1 MFLGKNLTK
10 FLSKA
15 KVAILSSSSVQGDIV
30 KSYFES
36 FCVPFVFSDVFS
48 FMKDAFRY
56 KFDVVLCDRNLP
68 DGLKAEFV
76 VDELRKRKELGNP
89 VVVVITSEDE
99 FEWKS
104 DNPPDFVLPKPF
116 DKELVL
122 NLVVQFIC
130 ERIKLN
136 TVRNKIL
143 IVDDSPL
150 SRKRLISLFSGM
162 FEGEFV
168 EAASGREALE
178 KMREL
183 EGELKLVTMDLHM
196 PDLNGLEVTRI
207 ARSEGIFAP
216 IFMITSEIDFQFV
229 EEAFKSGV
237 NFYISKKDLN
247 EEKLSLLNELVEF
260 VRTGKLYEPVLLVED
275 SSFMRNLLA
284 AQLYIH
290 GHLVVPV
297 DSVAKALRVFKL
309 NPVSISVVNLNLEE
323 ESGIDFI
330 KAAKRLKS
338 KEYERLTMVYTSS
351 SDPLVIFDAFHQG
364 AHDFI
369 KAPFNLCD
377 FYIKVKSLFRLRSI
391 LRELESSKLEFYR
404 LSVRD
409 ELTGVF
415 NRRYFNEYLLKAI
428 KSAVMGGQDLAVII
442 IDVDRFK
449 QINDSCGHD
458 VGDEVLKQ
466 LAKILEESVRTEDV
480 VARLGGDEFAVL
492 LPSAD
497 MGSCAKIVER
507 IRNKLSSVKL
517 PRCPDVPLGISAGCA
532 SLKEIG
538 DVKDVA
544 EASKLLLKLADKRM
558 YENKSA
564 NRLKG

>member
-1 MFLGKNLTK
+1 MFLGKNLSK
-10 FLSKA
+10 FLSRA
-15 KVAILSSSSVQGDIV
+15 KIAILSSSSVQGEIV

-36 FCVPFVFSDVFS
+36 FCVPFVFTDVFS

-76 VDELRKRKELGNP
+76 VDELRKRKELSNP
-89 VVVVITSEDE
+89 VVIVITSEGDFKWE
-99 FEWKS
+99 S

-122 NLVVQFIC
+122 NLVVQFVC

-150 SRKRLISLFSGM
+150 SRKRLKSLFMDM
-162 FEGEFV
+162 FEGEFL
-168 EAASGREALE
+168 EAASGKESLE
-178 KMREL
+178 MMKEL

-207 ARSEGIFAP
+207 VRNEGIFVP
-216 IFMITSEIDFQFV
+216 IFMITSEINFQFV

-247 EEKLSLLNELVEF
+247 ESKLSLLKELVEF
-260 VRTGKLYEPVLLVED
+260 VETGELHEPVLLVED
-275 SSFMRNLLA
+275 SSFMRNLLS

-297 DSVAKALRVFKL
+297 DSVAGALKIFKV
-309 NPVSISVVNLNLEE
+309 NPVSLSVVNLNLDK
-323 ESGIDFI
+323 ESGIDFLKAI
-330 KAAKRLKS
+330 KELKA

-351 SDPLVIFDAFHQG
+351 SDPMIIFDAFHEG
-364 AHDFI
+364 AQDFI

-377 FYIKVKSLFRLRSI
+377 FYIKVKSLFRLRNL

-409 ELTGVF
+409 ELTGLF
-415 NRRYFNEYLLKAI
+415 NRRYFNEYLTRAI
-428 KSAVMGGQDLAVII
+428 KSAIVSGQDLSVII

-449 QINDSCGHD
+449 QINDTCGHD
-458 VGDEVLKQ
+458 VGDELLK
-466 LAKILEESVRTEDV
+466 LFARILEDSVRAGDV

-492 LPSAD
+492 LPGAGTD
-497 MGSCAKIVER
+497 SCVKIVDR
-507 IRNKLSSVKL
+507 IRAKFSTIKLS
-517 PRCPDVPLGISAGCA
+517 RCPNVPVGISAGCA

-538 DVKDVA
+538 NVEDVGK
-544 EASKLLLKLADKRM
+544 ASQLLLKLADKRM

-564 NRLKG
+564 NRLRG